1 MSNNAHAILLI
12 LTMTAG
18 TMATRFLPFLLLG
31 DKRQTPPFIAYLGKV
46 LPYAIMGMLVVYCLK
61 GVSLTEISSVLPA
74 VLGVGIVLFL
84 PAALWVKITVAYA
97 VSEVI
102 FLFSGTSFAPMIS
115 AIVLP
120 VLLSTAVSAAAA
132 A

>member
-1 MSNNAHAILLI
+1 MSNNAHAMLLV

-31 DKRQTPPFIAYLGKV
+31 DRRQTPPFIAYLGKV

-74 VLGVGIVLFL
+74 VLGVGITAGLH
-84 PAALWVKITVAYA
+84 LWKRNTLISIIGGTVAY
-97 VSEVI
+97 
-102 FLFSGTSFAPMIS
+102 M
-115 AIVLP
+115 
-120 VLLSTAVSAAAA
+120 LLVQMVF
-132 A
+132 

>member
-31 DKRQTPPFIAYLGKV
+31 GKRQTPPFIAYLGKV

-74 VLGVGIVLFL
+74 VLGVGITAGLH
-84 PAALWVKITVAYA
+84 LWKRNTLISIIGGTVAY
-97 VSEVI
+97 
-102 FLFSGTSFAPMIS
+102 M
-115 AIVLP
+115 
-120 VLLSTAVSAAAA
+120 LLVQMVF
-132 A
+132 